1 MPGSPRHF
9 LSKVILDLFSY
20 VILDIIKAHECPP
33 LVILD
38 GAKRRRG
45 SSDECIRSAFG
56 IWNLLRK
63 FIYVRLGHA
72 GVQAPHHD
80 TRLFVYCRRME
91 NDSLNVNGA
100 DSVAVDSAVATPEI
114 QMPSAEQLGISI
126 VAGPQ
131 GGMPAVTVGDTFE
144 FPVTVSWSVQGSA
157 LLVVPTGSANAK
169 GLTQVGMSQESAR
182 SVKDG
187 KEIASITFTYKIVA
201 GDTGDLHVPAMRFEI
216 PTPMGQPLDL
226 RSESVD
232 VHVNEP
238 FNPLPFAVGFIVAIC
253 VLLAGLWRVKRRNAA
268 REAVAAKNAAESAL
282 RAKMLVLKQRVN
294 TADSREWL
302 LELESI
308 CKEYV
313 AAKVP
318 ELAEGPAAGEAS
330 AASAVNLDAL
340 VKDGKLEG
348 WEAIVEEFAHA
359 RYGGGKRDGFENKE
373 TWKAAMNLMGISED
387 E

>member
-1 MPGSPRHF
+1 
-9 LSKVILDLFSY
+9 
-20 VILDIIKAHECPP
+20 
-33 LVILD
+33 
-38 GAKRRRG
+38 
-45 SSDECIRSAFG
+45 
-56 IWNLLRK
+56 
-63 FIYVRLGHA
+63 
-72 GVQAPHHD
+72 
-80 TRLFVYCRRME
+80 ME

-313 AAKVP
+313 AAKVQ
-318 ELAEGPAAGEAS
+318 
-330 AASAVNLDAL
+330 
-340 VKDGKLEG
+340 GKLPPPPRSI
-348 WEAIVEEFAHA
+348 WM
-359 RYGGGKRDGFENKE
+359 R
-373 TWKAAMNLMGISED
+373 
-387 E
+387 